1 MSNIPILYW
10 PRSTK
15 SDSEYQTARKI
26 INAKIGAMPDVISGD
41 LNITDIFTKNP
52 DAVIYYPV
60 FYGST
65 GWWGELL
72 GGNGVVTEKLIISP
86 ECQLMVIE
94 NATKNHGNSKN
105 TVHQLFAA
113 EIYPTSGFF
122 KQMSSE
128 IATVADM
135 LATDAGTILALFMGR
150 DKNRF
155 VNILESTGNSY
166 LGCIGRY

>member
-1 MSNIPILYW
+1 MSRFPILYW
-10 PRSTK
+10 PHSTK
-15 SDSEYQTARKI
+15 SDTTYQTARKV
-26 INAKIGAMPDVISGD
+26 INAAIGAMPEVITGD
-41 LNITDIFTKNP
+41 LNVADIFATRG

-60 FYGST
+60 FCGST

-72 GGNGVVTEKLIISP
+72 GGNATITEKVIVSP

-94 NATKNHGNSKN
+94 SASAAHHGRRAA
-105 TVHQLFAA
+105 HQLFAA

-122 KQMSSE
+122 KKMSSE

-135 LATDAGTILALFMGR
+135 LATDAGTILALFAGH
-150 DKNRF
+150 DKNKF

-166 LGCIGRY
+166 LGCIGQY

>member
-1 MSNIPILYW
+1 MSRFPILYW
-10 PRSTK
+10 PHSTK
-15 SDSEYQTARKI
+15 SDTTYQTARKV
-26 INAKIGAMPDVISGD
+26 INAAIGAMPEVVTGD
-41 LNITDIFTKNP
+41 LNIADIFAAHP

-60 FYGST
+60 FCGST

-72 GGNGVVTEKLIISP
+72 GGDGLVTDKVIVSP

-94 NATKNHGNSKN
+94 SASVSHHGRRAA
-105 TVHQLFAA
+105 HQLFAA

-122 KQMSSE
+122 RKMSSE

-135 LATDAGTILALFMGR
+135 LATDTGTILALFSGH
-150 DKNRF
+150 DKNKF

-166 LGCIGRY
+166 LGCIGQY

>member
-1 MSNIPILYW
+1 MSKQPILYW

-15 SDSEYQTARKI
+15 SDAEYQTARKV
-26 INAKIGAMPDVISGD
+26 INTSVGTMPDVITGD
-41 LNITDIFTKNP
+41 INIADVFKSRP

-72 GGNGVVTEKLIISP
+72 GGDAMITDKLIISS

-94 NATKNHGNSKN
+94 NDINADVPQKGAHK
-105 TVHQLFAA
+105 LFAA
-113 EIYPTSGFF
+113 EIYPSSGFF
-122 KQMSSE
+122 KKMSAE

-135 LATDAGTILALFMGR
+135 LATDAGTILALFLGH
-150 DKNRF
+150 DKKRF
-155 VNILESTGNSY
+155 VNVLESTGNAY
-166 LGCIGRY
+166 LGCIGQY

>member
-1 MSNIPILYW
+1 M
-10 PRSTK
+10 
-15 SDSEYQTARKI
+15 A
-26 INAKIGAMPDVISGD
+26 IGEMPNVVSGD
-41 LNITDIFTKNP
+41 LNVAEIFATHPN
-52 DAVIYYPV
+52 AIIYYPV

-72 GGNGVVTEKLIISP
+72 GSNAIVTNKLIISP

-94 NATKNHGNSKN
+94 KTENSHTSRGAT
-105 TVHQLFAA
+105 THQLFAA

-122 KQMSSE
+122 KKMSSE

-135 LATDAGTILALFMGR
+135 LATDAGTILALFAGR

>member
-1 MSNIPILYW
+1 MSRFPILYW

-15 SDSEYQTARKI
+15 SDNEYQTARKV
-26 INAKIGAMPDVISGD
+26 INMAIGEMPNVITGD
-41 LNITDIFTKNP
+41 LNVADVFATHP

-72 GGNGVVTEKLIISP
+72 GGKAIVTEKLIISP

-94 NATKNHGNSKN
+94 NAEYAGKHKGNA
-105 TVHQLFAA
+105 THQLFAA

-122 KQMSSE
+122 KKMSSE

-135 LATDAGTILALFMGR
+135 LATEAGTILALFTGH
-150 DKNRF
+150 DKNKF
-155 VNILESTGNSY
+155 VNVLESTGNSY

>member
-1 MSNIPILYW
+1 MSRFPILYW
-10 PRSTK
+10 PRNTK
-15 SDSEYQTARKI
+15 SDTEYQTARKV
-26 INAKIGAMPDVISGD
+26 INGEIGEMPNVMTGD
-41 LNITDIFTKNP
+41 LNVADVFATHP

-72 GGNGVVTEKLIISP
+72 GSNAAVTEKLIISP

-94 NATKNHGNSKN
+94 STNNSHDRRGAT
-105 TVHQLFAA
+105 THQLFAA

-122 KQMSSE
+122 KKMSSE

-135 LATDAGTILALFMGR
+135 LATDAGTILALFAGR

>member
-1 MSNIPILYW
+1 MSKYAILYW

-15 SDSEYQTARKI
+15 SDAEYQTARKI
-26 INAKIGAMPDVISGD
+26 INSEIGNMPDVITGD
-41 LNITDIFTKNP
+41 LNVADIFAARE

-72 GGNGVVTEKLIISP
+72 GGAGVITDKLIISP
-86 ECQLMVIE
+86 ECQLMIIE
-94 NATKNHGNSKN
+94 SANAAHSHRGSGN
-105 TVHQLFAA
+105 QLFAA

-122 KQMSSE
+122 KKMSSE

-135 LATDAGTILALFMGR
+135 LATDAGTILALFNGR

-155 VNILESTGNSY
+155 VNILESTGNAY

>member
-1 MSNIPILYW
+1 MSKYAILYW

-15 SDSEYQTARKI
+15 SDAEYQTARKV
-26 INAKIGAMPDVISGD
+26 INATIGNMPDVITGD
-41 LNITDIFTKNP
+41 LNVADIFAARA

-72 GGNGVVTEKLIISP
+72 GGAGIITDKLIISP

-94 NATKNHGNSKN
+94 STDAAHPHRN
-105 TVHQLFAA
+105 TENQLFAA

-122 KQMSSE
+122 KKMSSE

-135 LATDAGTILALFMGR
+135 LATDAGTILALFSGR
-150 DKNRF
+150 DKNRL
-155 VNILESTGNSY
+155 VNVLESTGNAY

>member
-1 MSNIPILYW
+1 MSRFPILYW

-15 SDSEYQTARKI
+15 SDIEYQTARKV
-26 INAKIGAMPDVISGD
+26 INSAIGTMPDVITGD
-41 LNITDIFTKNP
+41 LDVTGIFNTRP
-52 DAVIYYPV
+52 DAVVYYPV

-72 GGNGVVTEKLIISP
+72 GANAVVTDKLIISP

-94 NATKNHGNSKN
+94 SRKNAHLCGQT
-105 TVHQLFAA
+105 QLLAA

-122 KQMSSE
+122 KQMNSG
-128 IATVADM
+128 IATVSDM
-135 LATDAGTILALFMGR
+135 LATNSGTILALFSGR
-150 DKNRF
+150 NQNQF
-155 VNILESTGNSY
+155 INVLESTGNSY

>member
-1 MSNIPILYW
+1 MSRFPILYW

-15 SDSEYQTARKI
+15 SDIEYQTARKV
-26 INAKIGAMPDVISGD
+26 INSEIGAMPDVITGD
-41 LNITDIFTKNP
+41 LNIASIFDARP

-72 GGNGVVTEKLIISP
+72 GGRAVVTDKLIISP

-94 NATKNHGNSKN
+94 NPNAVKPHKGAA
-105 TVHQLFAA
+105 HQLFAA

-122 KQMSSE
+122 KKMSSE

-135 LATDAGTILALFMGR
+135 LATDAGTILALFSGC

-155 VNILESTGNSY
+155 VNILESTGNAY
-166 LGCIGRY
+166 LGCIGQY

>member
-1 MSNIPILYW
+1 MSKNPILYW
-10 PRSTK
+10 PRK
-15 SDSEYQTARKI
+15 IKVDAEYQTARKL
-26 INAKIGAMPDVISGD
+26 INGVDGIMPDVVTEE
-41 LNITDIFTKNP
+41 LNIPAIFEATP

-72 GGNGVVTEKLIISP
+72 GSDAHITDRLIISP
-86 ECQLMVIE
+86 ECQLMVI
-94 NATKNHGNSKN
+94 KNGSGIGQRK
-105 TVHQLFAA
+105 TGQKQLFAA

-122 KQMSSE
+122 KKMSSE

-135 LATDAGTILALFMGR
+135 LATDTGTILALFTGR
-150 DKNRF
+150 DKNKF

-166 LGCIGRY
+166 LGCIGRC